1 MKNIA
6 KITRDYDSQ
15 LSDDMW
21 NEDLN
26 EYIQSLDVFIEKC
39 NRQFSFDAIRN
50 QRRGFEEFDNSNN
63 GNAQCIVIDAKGYSQ
78 SEWENFTLYYKCS
91 DKEVNP
97 LVEHLKKTFTHRNDY
112 LVENVEELITGHT
125 KVIDRCVV
133 NVNDPEFPELQDI
146 VKVIEEMQDG
156 VKVYDEYK
164 LIK

>member
-6 KITRDYDSQ
+6 RISKDYHSQ
-15 LSDDMW
+15 LSDDIW

-26 EYIQSLDVFIEKC
+26 EYIQSLDVYIRPR
-39 NRQFSFDAIRN
+39 NNNFSYDALKNQTRSIFDFYYTN
-50 QRRGFEEFDNSNN
+50 K
-63 GNAQCIVIDAKGYSQ
+63 CIVVEAKGYVQ
-78 SEWENFTLYYKCS
+78 SEWESFSVYYKCR

-125 KVIDRCVV
+125 KVVERCVV

-164 LIK
+164 LIE

>member
-1 MKNIA
+1 M
-6 KITRDYDSQ
+6 
-15 LSDDMW
+15 
-21 NEDLN
+21 
-26 EYIQSLDVFIEKC
+26 
-39 NRQFSFDAIRN
+39 
-50 QRRGFEEFDNSNN
+50 
-63 GNAQCIVIDAKGYSQ
+63 SQ

-97 LVEHLKKTFTHRNDY
+97 LAEHLKKTFTHRNDY

-164 LIK
+164 LIE